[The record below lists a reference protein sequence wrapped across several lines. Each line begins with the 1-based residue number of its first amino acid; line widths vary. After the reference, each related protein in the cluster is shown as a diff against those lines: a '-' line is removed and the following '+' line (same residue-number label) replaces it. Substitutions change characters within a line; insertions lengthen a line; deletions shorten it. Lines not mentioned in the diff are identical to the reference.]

1 MGFKRIAPR
10 VRRDKKKKSFRFR
23 KKIVGTPG
31 RPRLVVFRSLK
42 NIYAQLIDDSAKK
55 TLTTVSTVS
64 KDIRDEI
71 KRAETKV
78 QAASIVGRA
87 LALKAQSM
95 NIKSVV
101 FDRSGYVYHG
111 RVKALADGARQ
122 GGLHF

>member
-10 VRRDKKKKSFRFR
+10 MRRDKKRKTFRFR
-23 KKIVGTPG
+23 KKVYGTPG

-42 NIYAQLIDDSAKK
+42 NIYAQLIDDNAKK
-55 TLTTVSTVS
+55 TITTVSTVS
-64 KDIRDEI
+64 KEIREDI
-71 KRAETKV
+71 KKAETKV
-78 QAASIVGRA
+78 QAANIVGRA
-87 LALKAQSM
+87 LAQKAQEM
-95 NIKSVV
+95 NIKNVV